1 MLVKT
6 RGIVLSFIKFRE
18 TSIIVRI
25 YTEQL
30 GLQSYI
36 VNSVRKKAPGSR
48 MALFQPFTLLDLVV
62 YTSPKG
68 GITRISEY
76 KCLFPFASIP
86 FDIRKSSVL
95 LFLSEV
101 VSRTIR
107 EEEANPVLF
116 NFLYRSIITFDQMEE
131 GYENFH
137 LVFLLQLAIY
147 LGFAPSSGAEI
158 TTQVAFATHA
168 SGASGILSS
177 RPATLHFQLFEP
189 LLEDLIHRPGQTII
203 PNGKI
208 RRELLHILI
217 QYYQLHVDK
226 LGEIKSLNVLSE
238 VLAEG

>member
-6 RGIVLSFIKFRE
+6 RGIVLNYIKFRE

-36 VNSVRKKAPGSR
+36 INSIRKKAPGSR

-62 YTSPKG
+62 YPSARG
-68 GITRISEY
+68 GISRISEY
-76 KCLFPFASIP
+76 KCHYPFASIP

-107 EEEANPVLF
+107 EEEENPALF
-116 NFLYRSIITFDQMEE
+116 GFLHRSMLLFDQMET
-131 GYENFH
+131 GFENFH
-137 LVFLLQLAIY
+137 LVFLLQLSTY
-147 LGFAPSSGAEI
+147 LGFAPSTGEEI
-158 TTQVAFATHA
+158 TTQVAFATDAHA
-168 SGASGILSS
+168 APAS
-177 RPATLHFQLFEP
+177 RPALLHFQLFEP
-189 LLEDLIHRPGQTII
+189 LLEDLLHRPDETVIA
-203 PNGKI
+203 NGKV

-217 QYYQLHVDK
+217 RYYQLHVDK
-226 LGEIKSLNVLSE
+226 FGEIKSLSVLSE
-238 VLAEG
+238 VLAEN